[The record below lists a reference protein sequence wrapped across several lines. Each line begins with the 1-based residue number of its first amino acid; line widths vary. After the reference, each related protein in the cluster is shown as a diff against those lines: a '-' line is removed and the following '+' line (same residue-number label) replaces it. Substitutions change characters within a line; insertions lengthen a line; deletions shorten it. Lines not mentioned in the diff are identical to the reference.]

1 MIESH
6 FCHTLKPLW
15 TDLSFAS
22 QFLYNYFVRLPMAH
36 ATIRM
41 GKSRTTQIQRQ
52 LVQFRAVA
60 VVRVGRGFF
69 VFMYASL
76 HYLFFFL
83 EEKKTKKGVNSRQ
96 RVGGIS
102 TSIVLFLLLRIR
114 NVVGYFYLIFFG
126 RM

>member
-1 MIESH
+1 
-6 FCHTLKPLW
+6 
-15 TDLSFAS
+15 
-22 QFLYNYFVRLPMAH
+22 MAH

-41 GKSRTTQIQRQ
+41 GESRTTQIQRQ

-96 RVGGIS
+96 SVGGIS

>member
-1 MIESH
+1 
-6 FCHTLKPLW
+6 
-15 TDLSFAS
+15 
-22 QFLYNYFVRLPMAH
+22 MAH

-76 HYLFFFL
+76 NYLFFFL